1 MRIYI
6 PSRGRA
12 DLKKQS
18 TFMALPKVLQKETLL
33 VVPADEFEAYAALG
47 LPTISPPNKATGI
60 GPTRQWIVKTHHE
73 HRSDPRLCMLDDDLA
88 FGRRRPDSPAHFR
101 EMTTSDFSELFYA
114 IGKQLLRYAHV
125 TVCPRE
131 GGNRL
136 AGTTA
141 LEENMRPLRVLAYNA
156 DVLVGEDIRFDDV
169 ALMEDFHV
177 ALSLMRKGYA
187 NALLTAWCQGQR
199 QSNEAG
205 GCSTYR
211 TLKTQAVAARE
222 LTKLHAPHVRL
233 VTKTTKH
240 AWGGGER
247 LDVVVA
253 WKKAYAEGVARY
265 GKRKL

>member
-18 TFMALPKVLQKETLL
+18 TYMALPASLKRETLL
-33 VVPADEFEAYAALG
+33 VVPAQEHAAYASLG
-47 LPTISPPNKATGI
+47 LPAISPNTSVTGI
-60 GPTRQWIVKTHHE
+60 GPTREWIVKMHSAYRT
-73 HRSDPRLCMLDDDLA
+73 DPRFCMLDDDLA
-88 FGRRRPDSPAHFR
+88 FGRRRIDSPAHFR
-101 EMTTSDFSELFYA
+101 EMGPNDFRTLFLN
-114 IGKQLLRYAHV
+114 IEKQLTRYAHV
-125 TVCPRE
+125 TVCARE

-136 AGTTA
+136 ADSATV
-141 LEENMRPLRVLAYNA
+141 EENMRPLRVLAYDA
-156 DVLVGEDIRFDDV
+156 DVLIREDVHFDEV
-169 ALMEDFHV
+169 ELMEDFHA

-211 TLKTQAVAARE
+211 TLKTQARAARE
-222 LTKLHAPHVRL
+222 LARIHAPHVRL
-233 VTKTTKH
+233 TTKTTKH

-247 LDVVVA
+247 VDVVVS

-265 GKRKL
+265 GARRP